1 MVFVLRRIGVLAVG
15 SFAILVVAFLI
26 VRLIPGD
33 PVQQIA
39 GLTATQEYRDRLR
52 EQLGLNDPLP
62 VQFWNYLTGI
72 LQGDFGTGFRGGQ
85 EVSTIIAQ
93 RMPASLGLAA
103 LALVT
108 TIVLALVA
116 GLTVGTL
123 TARGRRS
130 WLEAVFGTITGV
142 LTSIPG
148 FLLGVGLVALFGVA
162 LQWLPTAG
170 MRTPLHF
177 ILPTLSLAIPASA
190 VLARLVR
197 VQTSRILEEDFVRTA
212 RSKRLP
218 QPYILAVQVVPHQ
231 LTALL
236 TLGGTLFPALIGGAV
251 IVEVIFNWP
260 GLGTELVASV
270 LNKDYPVVQG
280 IVLVLGVVALTT
292 TTVVDVL
299 IALID
304 PRTKIAE
311 D

>member
-123 TARGRRS
+123 TARGRRP
-130 WLEAVFGTITGV
+130 WLEAAFGTITGV

-170 MRTPLHF
+170 MRSPLHF